1 MKRIYRT
8 RELLDAIRKAGPD
21 GKHREIADLQEGFG
35 ARITPNGAISFYYR
49 YTGWSGKHR
58 RQTIGAYPAMTVSEA
73 RRGALERRGRS
84 SIQAT
89 RQPIVRK
96 RECAHRTEQ
105 AAKIV
110 PTIAGFVDDHY
121 ARRLRAGVKTADR
134 TIVELRKPGKAFP
147 GAMIRISVNAALIY
161 IRAEFSI

>member
-21 GKHREIADLQEGFG
+21 GKHREIADLQKGFG

-49 YTGWSGKHR
+49 YTGSSGKHR

-89 RQPIVRK
+89 RQPTS
-96 RECAHRTEQ
+96 CASASARIAPNRPRRSFLRLPDSLTITTPDACAQ
-105 AAKIV
+105 A
-110 PTIAGFVDDHY
+110 
-121 ARRLRAGVKTADR
+121 
-134 TIVELRKPGKAFP
+134 
-147 GAMIRISVNAALIY
+147 
-161 IRAEFSI
+161 